1 MAQATEIV
9 FLPLK
14 EGNDPHG
21 EQLKGTIETILK
33 HGGPLRLYSGP
44 QVEHPNIHNLFID
57 WTSIGHHE
65 KFMEW
70 EGYKSFL
77 DGAVTQCEKPPS
89 LYHVHFEPFPP
100 SAAFSEVTEFIT
112 IYFPANY
119 SAEDQKT
126 FHENMKKFGVNVT
139 RDWEGCRG
147 AVGGWVA
154 EELED
159 PKTSEKARAY
169 VELIGW
175 ESVDSHMKYR
185 ETPSF
190 KDNVPLLR
198 GAKDLKN
205 LAMVHVATKEVKA

>member
-1 MAQATEIV
+1 MAQATEVV

-14 EGNDPHG
+14 EGNDPQG
-21 EQLKGTIETILK
+21 QKLKATLETILK
-33 HGGPLRLYSGP
+33 QGGPLRMYSGA
-44 QVEHPNIHNLFID
+44 QVEHPNVHNLFID

-65 KFMEW
+65 KFIAW
-70 EGYKSFL
+70 EGYKAFL
-77 DGAVTQCEKPPS
+77 DDAVSICEGPPN

-100 SAAFSEVTEFIT
+100 TAAFSEVTEFIT

-126 FHENMKKFGVNVT
+126 FHENMKKFGSIVQ

-147 AVGGWVA
+147 AAGGWVA

-159 PKTSEKARAY
+159 PKTSEKAKVY

-175 ESVDSHMKYR
+175 ESVDSHMKFR
-185 ETPSF
+185 ETQSF
-190 KDNVPLLR
+190 RDNLHLLR

-205 LAMVHVATKEVKA
+205 VVMVHVAAKEFKA

>member
-1 MAQATEIV
+1 MAQATEVV

-14 EGNDPHG
+14 EGNDPDG
-21 EQLKGTIETILK
+21 QQLKGTIETILK
-33 HGGPLRLYSGP
+33 QGGPLRLYSGP
-44 QVEHPNIHNLFID
+44 QVEHPSVHNLFID

-100 SAAFSEVTEFIT
+100 SAAFSEVTEFLT
-112 IYFPANY
+112 IYFPADY